1 MKVPRRSFL
10 AMFIAVPVLLSA
22 CGSDEDL
29 SQPAPTKTPD
39 PKKPPTPT
47 VVSPEDRNLKS
58 GATADYTLAVTAVKD
73 PAEAASGYKAKL
85 PNSRLVAAQLAFE
98 NANSKDAFDVDPT
111 TPSVFD
117 DKGQEYKAIKGAVAD
132 ELKAA
137 NLKKG
142 EKTQGWVAF
151 EVPADAKIAR
161 VRYLVGL
168 LATVTLTADWPK

>member
-10 AMFIAVPVLLSA
+10 ALFAAAPVLLAA
-22 CGSDEDL
+22 CGSDSNLDE
-29 SQPAPTKTPD
+29 PAPTKTPD

-58 GATADYTLAVTAVKD
+58 GVTVDYTLAVSTVKD
-73 PAEAASGYKAKL
+73 PAEMVATYKPKL
-85 PNSRLVAAQLAFE
+85 ANSRLVAAQLTIE
-98 NANSKDAFDVDPT
+98 NANSKDAFEVDPS

-117 DKGQEYKAIKGAVAD
+117 DKGQEFKAVKGVLAD
-132 ELKAA
+132 ELKPAS
-137 NLKKG
+137 LKKG

-151 EVPADAKIAR
+151 EVPKDAKIAR